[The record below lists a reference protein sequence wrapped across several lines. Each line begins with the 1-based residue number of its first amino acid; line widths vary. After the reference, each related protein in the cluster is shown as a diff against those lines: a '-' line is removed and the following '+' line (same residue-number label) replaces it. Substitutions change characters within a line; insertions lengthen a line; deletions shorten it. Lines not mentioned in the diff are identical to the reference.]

1 MKAREKFHE
10 SDFLPKR
17 AKIAILI
24 VSNVFCSKWL
34 KASKLLDSAEIIENL
49 KYKALNRTKGIFF
62 IFLKYSI
69 AVRKG
74 VSYIIHDNSPP
85 ITNHLNGLMQ

>member
-1 MKAREKFHE
+1 MFFVAR
-10 SDFLPKR
+10 
-17 AKIAILI
+17 
-24 VSNVFCSKWL
+24 WL
-34 KASKLLDSAEIIENL
+34 KANKLLDSAGIIENL

-74 VSYIIHDNSPP
+74 LSYIIQDNSPP